1 MSAPI
6 LDEVG
11 LAAPPEPG
19 DTMRHDPTFEAWDA
33 EVCGLRDLA
42 NHGIQV
48 LNGLG
53 ASISPL
59 PGGSLRELLVEPLT
73 GDHAAIRQNA
83 QACHVVRQALVTIS
97 HNQGDLVLWSAL
109 RWDGLAAA
117 AYAGQVAARALATRA
132 VAELVAGAAPVL
144 DEVADFCERLTIEVE
159 HLVVECG
166 ERLGHLVR
174 KLLSRVAGPLGWGV
188 FAWEVATEGMSAIT
202 DLVDDVR
209 RVIEIVETLLTLQ
222 DTVSAWA
229 QEQRDRLETLLDL
242 PDLVRAIS

>member
-1 MSAPI
+1 MATALI
-6 LDEVG
+6 DDVDL
-11 LAAPPEPG
+11 APPPESG
-19 DTMRHDPTFEAWDA
+19 DTSHDTTFETWDA

-42 NHGIQV
+42 NQGIHV

-53 ASISPL
+53 ADVTPL

-83 QACHVVRQALVTIS
+83 QACHVVRQALVTVS
-97 HNQGDLVLWSAL
+97 HNQGGLLLWTDP
-109 RWDGLAAA
+109 RWDGLAAT
-117 AYAGQVAARALATRA
+117 AYARDVGSRALTTRA
-132 VAELVAGAAPVL
+132 VAELVTAAAPVL

-166 ERLGHLVR
+166 ERLARLAR
-174 KLLSRVAGPLGWGV
+174 TLLRRVSGPMGWGV

-202 DLVDDVR
+202 DVVDDVR
-209 RVIEIVETLLTLQ
+209 RVAEIIETLLTLQ
-222 DTVSAWA
+222 DTVAAWA

-242 PDLVRAIS
+242 PDLVRGSL